1 MSMTVAREGGRQGML
16 LGHLH
21 LFHVSDFNWRRQSPK
36 KTSWVHYES
45 GRENGKQQRKSKAFV
60 GFWFEA

>member
-1 MSMTVAREGGRQGML
+1 ML

-21 LFHVSDFNWRRQSPK
+21 LFHVSDFNWRRQNPK

-60 GFWFEA
+60 VFWFEA